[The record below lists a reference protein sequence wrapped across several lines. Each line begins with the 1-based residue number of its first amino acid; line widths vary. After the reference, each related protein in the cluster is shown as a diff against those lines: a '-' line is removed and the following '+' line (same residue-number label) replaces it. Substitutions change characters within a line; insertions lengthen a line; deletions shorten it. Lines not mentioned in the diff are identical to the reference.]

1 MAKKLT
7 LDDHAAHMAE
17 QMAKSGSGPFLGKG
31 TDAIGDM
38 PAKRSGN
45 NGSNGGFTE
54 DVGAEDLE
62 TAVQPGMAKSARTGA
77 QVTSEPGRQGEQPR
91 TGSRV
96 TEEPDGDDGMGGE
109 PGDGANLDQRGGD
122 ASTRARKPGQV
133 GQPSRDPEA
142 GSNLDDEDA
151 DKKTRAR
158 AGVGDRV
165 GMSKAKKSKTDDG
178 DEDDTLEGDESEDCE
193 EMEMGKGG
201 ITADDLLKSL
211 DALEGVALGS
221 RIAASPD
228 RRKVLAR
235 KLSAG
240 TLTKSEM
247 TELHTLTKSDAD
259 EDTLAKSD
267 AAETDDL
274 DTEDLAKSLLE
285 DPAMKDGFEV
295 SELLERQAQLMAG
308 SLDRLAKS
316 VTGAMT
322 GLEGRQRGFNVQLA
336 KSLKGMAL
344 LSRSQGELI
353 KSLADRLDSVENQP
367 VGRRGITTG
376 REGLMRKSMANE
388 VGSGDA
394 PAYTRSDLLDG
405 LEAMSK
411 SLDQVGGMSI
421 QHAMAMLESTGEIPR
436 SALNEV
442 LQFRANGRAGKG
454 MVRVA

>member
-17 QMAKSGSGPFLGKG
+17 EMAKSGNGPFLGKG

-62 TAVQPGMAKSARTGA
+62 TAVQPSMAKSARTGA

-91 TGSRV
+91 TGSRMN
-96 TEEPDGDDGMGGE
+96 EEPDGDDGIGGE
-109 PGDGANLDQRGGD
+109 PGDGANLDQRSGD
-122 ASTRARKPGQV
+122 ASTRARKPGHV
-133 GQPSRDPEA
+133 GQSGRDPEA

-151 DKKTRAR
+151 DEKTLRAR
-158 AGVGDRV
+158 RGVGDRV
-165 GMSKAKKSKTDDG
+165 GISKAKMDDG
-178 DEDDTLEGDESEDCE
+178 EDEDTLEGEESDDEE

-221 RIAASPD
+221 RIAAAPD

-235 KLSAG
+235 KLEAG

-247 TELHTLTKSDAD
+247 AELHTLTKSDVSAE

-267 AAETDDL
+267 AAEADDL

-353 KSLADRLDSVENQP
+353 KSLADRLDHVENQP

-376 REGLMRKSMANE
+376 REGVMRKSMANE

-394 PAYTRSDLLDG
+394 PTYTRSDLLDG